1 MSSGPDEQ
9 VDLTATLTLRTSEI
23 QPVRKFVLLFILD
36 KTPIFLATWEPGL
49 IHVLHLILLSNRHPV
64 QYQEPGLI
72 HVLSRLLLSSQHPVQ
87 YWAPHQPPCLI
98 HLPYILAMPPSI
110 HIILLPLLSLTLMI
124 LLLMHTDI
132 GVKPAL

>member
-1 MSSGPDEQ
+1 

-23 QPVRKFVLLFILD
+23 QPVRKFVRLFILD

-49 IHVLHLILLSNRHPV
+49 IHVLLLLLLSYRHPV

-72 HVLSRLLLSSQHPVQ
+72 HILGRLPLSSQHPDQ
-87 YWAPHQPPCLI
+87 YRAPYQPPYLI

-110 HIILLPLLSLTLMI
+110 HIILLPLLLLTLMI
-124 LLLMHTDI
+124 LLLMHIDI